1 MSFFYKSYNKKEGRE
16 ERERYS
22 EEHARGNV
30 GSSWILLQLHLK
42 QRNSHRSSRS
52 DLETAIYAENSVG
65 VSERERDLWVGELLK
80 ITKEAF

>member
-1 MSFFYKSYNKKEGRE
+1 
-16 ERERYS
+16 
-22 EEHARGNV
+22 
-30 GSSWILLQLHLK
+30 LLQLHLK